1 MITDNKLPIKR
12 YSWQREAI
20 LDVVRDSNV
29 HPTAEWVYNQIRTI
43 IPNISLGTVYRNLQ
57 QLSEAGLIRTHQFET
72 GKMRY
77 DGKIDHHFHF
87 ICESCNR
94 IEDHVVDDLESQFT
108 ELMPNS
114 SAQVNHSELYLYGI
128 CETCTKKGA
137 LNEC

>member
-1 MITDNKLPIKR
+1 MITDSKYPIKR

-20 LDVVRDSNV
+20 LDIIRDSNE

-57 QLSEAGLIRTHQFET
+57 QLTEAGLIKTHQFET

-77 DGKIDHHFHF
+77 EGIINHHFHF

-94 IEDHVVDDLESQFT
+94 IEDHVVENLESQFVG
-108 ELMPNS
+108 LMPDS
-114 SAQVNHSELYLYGI
+114 SAHINHSELYLYGI
-128 CETCTKKGA
+128 CETCTNKTR
-137 LNEC
+137 L